1 MKRISDLYRHLEEY
15 GKVIRLTDK
24 RWTDKLKDT
33 ARMQDRPGGGKISRE
48 HWRAILDKR
57 EGVLY
62 VGGQYGK
69 GYFRAT

>member
-1 MKRISDLYRHLEEY
+1 MISIVTSKN
-15 GKVIRLTDK
+15 GKLIRLTDE
-24 RWTDKLKDT
+24 RWTDKLKDA

-48 HWRAILDKR
+48 RWGAILDKG
-57 EGVLY
+57 EMVLY